1 MSTSR
6 DVVVTYIRGMAD
18 TQSNGTPPSARTT
31 VHRGAKRADYEP
43 EKVMAILRAGS
54 VAHVAVSTGDGP
66 IVLPMVYGIANNQMY
81 LHGALANG
89 LLKAGTSQDICAA
102 VTIVD
107 GLVLAK
113 TPFNHSMNYRSVVVR
128 GTARLVSNEAE
139 ILVALRAI
147 TDHIVPTWDITRP
160 VSASEIRATRVVA
173 LQLDEMSAKIRTG
186 GPINVA
192 EDADENYWCGVVP
205 LVTRF
210 ESPIAN
216 ADSVGEVPAEVRGL
230 VGEDL
235 HSFRGR

>member
-1 MSTSR
+1 
-6 DVVVTYIRGMAD
+6 
-18 TQSNGTPPSARTT
+18 
-31 VHRGAKRADYEP
+31 
-43 EKVMAILRAGS
+43 MAILRAGS
-54 VAHVAVSTGDGP
+54 VAHVAVTTNDGP
-66 IVLPMVYGIANNQMY
+66 IVLPMVYGVANNRMY

-89 LLKAGTSQDICAA
+89 LLKAGASHDICAT

-128 GTARLVSNEAE
+128 GTARLVSDEAE

-192 EDADENYWCGVVP
+192 EDADEKYWCGVVP

-216 ADSVGEVPAEVRGL
+216 ADSVGEVPAAVHGL
-230 VGEDL
+230 AGEDL
-235 HSFRGR
+235 HSLRGR

>member
-1 MSTSR
+1 M
-6 DVVVTYIRGMAD
+6 DD
-18 TQSNGTPPSARTT
+18 TQSHGTPTSARTT
-31 VHRGAKRADYEP
+31 VHRGAKRAEYER
-43 EKVMAILRAGS
+43 ENVLAILREGS
-54 VAHVAVSTGDGP
+54 VAHVAVTTGEGP
-66 IVLPMVYGIANNQMY
+66 MVLPMVYGIANHQMY

-89 LLKAGTSQDICAA
+89 LLKSGASHDICAT

-128 GTARLVSNEAE
+128 GTARLVSDEVE

-186 GPINVA
+186 GPVNAV
-192 EDADENYWCGVVP
+192 EDADEQYWCGVVP

-216 ADSVGEVPAEVRGL
+216 ADSVGDVPSVVRDLAGA
-230 VGEDL
+230 DL
-235 HSFRGR
+235 HVLRGR